1 MPTFR
6 LNVKATHKGAIFSA
20 AETKAEAAR
29 MVIAINDALAQE
41 GVNRVRARLNVVLK
55 NPTGFYESNIQV
67 ERREIYRGVTDNG
80 VIYGGWLEGVS
91 SRNRTTRFKGYRT
104 FRIVKQDLDRDSE
117 VLAQPYV
124 DAFVRRM
131 NSA

>member
-20 AETKAEAAR
+20 SATKAEAAR
-29 MVIAINDALAQE
+29 MVISINDALAQE
-41 GVNRVRARLNVVLK
+41 GVNRVQARLKTVLK
-55 NPTGFYESNIQV
+55 NPTGFYQSNIMV

-104 FRIVKQDLDRDSE
+104 FRLVKQDLNRDAE
-117 VLAQPYV
+117 RLAQPMV
-124 DAFVRRM
+124 DAYVRRL
-131 NSA
+131 S